1 MIFSCLTAPMASSIR
16 QDLYCRDGI
25 KAKEQRSAEPVMS
38 MRLLLYNIRYAAGIG
53 RQFHLPVP
61 YSGYLKNTNGN
72 LKKIVDFIRPIH
84 PDIIG
89 LIEVDAGSFRSGK
102 SNQAKAIAR
111 ELKYSHVYQSKYS
124 NKSVAQKVPVLNK
137 QGNAIL
143 TNREILSQKFHY
155 FRNGIKRLV
164 IEIELENFS
173 IFLVHLSIKF
183 RHRQYQLQDLHAL
196 LKDVN
201 KPVIVAGDFNV
212 LWGDRELQLFLAAT
226 NLQNANSNGQPSH
239 PSRAPR
245 RQLDY
250 IFHSPEIR
258 VTHFKI
264 PRVKFSDH
272 APLICD
278 FDLPDF
284 RLNGQHSVHPNV
296 SEVKLRA

>member
-1 MIFSCLTAPMASSIR
+1 
-16 QDLYCRDGI
+16 
-25 KAKEQRSAEPVMS
+25 
-38 MRLLLYNIRYAAGIG
+38 MRFLLYNIRYAAGIG

-61 YSGYLKNTNGN
+61 YSGYFKNTNVN
-72 LKKIVDFIRPIH
+72 LKKIVEFIKSIH

-111 ELKYSHVYQSKYS
+111 ELQHFHVYQSKYS
-124 NKSVAQKVPVLNK
+124 NNSVAQKVPVLNK

-155 FRNGIKRLV
+155 FNNGIKRLV
-164 IEIELENFS
+164 IELELEDFS

-196 LKDVN
+196 LKNID

-212 LWGDRELQLFLAAT
+212 LRGDRELQLFLAAT

-258 VTHFKI
+258 VTSFQI

-272 APLICD
+272 VPLICD
-278 FDLPDF
+278 FDLPNL
-284 RLNGQHSVHPNV
+284 RLNGHHSVDT
-296 SEVKLRA
+296 SLSAVKLSALTSVSAT